1 MLLTARVCAEKSG
14 VLTFAHTRPR
24 RQAPAGNCK
33 KPEQMKFEKIHN
45 KGQARLFENPVLEML
60 TKANPI
66 VIWSMYLP
74 FILGFPYYAV
84 SYLDYSVGYAV
95 GFFFFG
101 MFFWTF
107 FEYLAHRW
115 AFHWVAQSKR
125 AQKFIY
131 IMHGNHHHYP
141 RDRERLFMPPL
152 PSIILATVIFL
163 TQYFIL
169 GNKAFMFF
177 PGFMLGY
184 LLYASMHYAIH
195 AWNPPFKWMKP
206 LWRNHH
212 LHHYKDE
219 HKGFGVS
226 STLWDHIFG
235 TMFDLRKEKEDK
247 EKVKDLMF
255 EKKAVG

>member
-1 MLLTARVCAEKSG
+1 
-14 VLTFAHTRPR
+14 
-24 RQAPAGNCK
+24 
-33 KPEQMKFEKIHN
+33 MKFDKIHN
-45 KGQARLFENPVLEML
+45 KGQAQLFQNPYLEML

-66 VIWSMYLP
+66 VIWSIYLP
-74 FILGFPYYAV
+74 FIIGFPFYAYNSLGFTASRV
-84 SYLDYSVGYAV
+84 ALL
-95 GFFFFG
+95 FFGG

-107 FEYLAHRW
+107 FEYLAHRFL
-115 AFHWVAQSKR
+115 FHWMAESKR

-141 RDRERLFMPPL
+141 RDKDRLFMPPL
-152 PSIILATVIFL
+152 PSIILAGTIFGL
-163 TQYFIL
+163 MYLLMRSYTYT
-169 GNKAFMFF
+169 FF

-219 HKGFGVS
+219 GKGFGVS
-226 STLWDHIFG
+226 STFWDHVFG
-235 TMFDLRKEKEDK
+235 TMFDLNKEKEDK
-247 EKVKDLMF
+247 EKVQDLMF
-255 EKKAVG
+255 NKKKVS